1 MTARLF
7 VKPVSWSA
15 ALVAGAISFAFVALA
30 SPGIH
35 AQDAVPPAA
44 APVAAVTP
52 APAPPIAAPEPAL
65 PLHELIDQQIASAL
79 AAKGIAPSPPADDA
93 EFLRRIYLDLTGTIP
108 TFGEARAFLDDRSP
122 IKRQQLIDRLLNSPE
137 YARQMQRAF
146 DVILMERRPANRIPQ
161 PQWEQYLRDSFAANK
176 PWNQLVREILSAD
189 GADANL
195 RPAVRFYLDR
205 EGEANVLARD
215 VGRLFLG
222 RDMQCAQCHDHPLV
236 DSYLQADY
244 YGLLAF
250 FNRSFIFTP
259 KDQPPVFAEK
269 AEGDVQFKSVF
280 IEGSTDQPARPHL
293 PGEAA
298 ADEPQFEKGQEYA
311 VAPADG
317 VRPVPKYSRR
327 ALLPAALPRAENV
340 AFRRNIANRLW
351 ALLMGRGLVHPLDMD
366 HPGNPPTHPELLNL
380 LGERMAAMN
389 FDVKAFLRELALS
402 QTYQR
407 SSELPAGVVPPPP
420 ESWAVAPLKPLSAE
434 QLALAA
440 LQATGVTDVVRAELG
455 PALNEPALYEK
466 LSGNLGPFVAIFGG
480 PAAQPEQDFQAT
492 LEQVLFVS
500 NGGVLRSWIAPRPG
514 NLADRLNRV
523 NEPPAVAEMM
533 FLSVLTRRP
542 TAEEATELA
551 AVLQARAADR
561 AAVLQEWI
569 WGLIASD
576 EFRFNH

>member
-1 MTARLF
+1 MIARLL
-7 VKPVSWSA
+7 KTWTPRLTAS
-15 ALVAGAISFAFVALA
+15 VALA
-30 SPGIH
+30 VSFGLVALAPSGLA
-35 AQDAVPPAA
+35 AQEPASVPPSN
-44 APVAAVTP
+44 
-52 APAPPIAAPEPAL
+52 PPPSNPPPTAS
-65 PLHELIDQQIASAL
+65 PLHELIDQQIAAAL
-79 AAKGIAPSPPADDA
+79 AAKSIAAAPLADDA
-93 EFLRRIYLDLTGTIP
+93 EFLRRVYLDLTGAIP
-108 TFGEARAFLDDRSP
+108 TFGEAKAFLDDRSP

-137 YARQMQRAF
+137 YARQMQRVF

-161 PQWEQYLRDSFAANK
+161 PDWERYLRESFAANK
-176 PWNQLVREILSAD
+176 PWNQLVREIVAAD
-189 GADANL
+189 GADASL
-195 RPAVRFYLDR
+195 RPAARFYLDR

-244 YGLLAF
+244 YGLVAY

-280 IEGSTDQPARPHL
+280 IEGATDQPARPHL

-327 ALLPAALPRAENV
+327 ALLPAALPRAENL
-340 AFRRNIANRLW
+340 AFRRNTANRLW
-351 ALLMGRGLVHPLDMD
+351 ALMMGRGLVHPLDMD

-380 LGERMAAMN
+380 LADRIAAMN
-389 FDVKAFLRELALS
+389 FDVRAFLRELALS

-407 SSELPAGVVPPPP
+407 ASEPPAGAAPPP
-420 ESWAVAPLKPLSAE
+420 ESLAVAPLKPLSAE
-434 QLALAA
+434 QLALAV
-440 LQATGVTDVVRAELG
+440 LQATGVTDVLRAELG

-466 LSGNLGPFVAIFGG
+466 LAGNLAPFVAVFGG
-480 PAAQPEQDFQAT
+480 QAAQPEQDFQAT
-492 LEQVLFVS
+492 LEQTLFLA

-514 NLADRLNRV
+514 NLADRLGRI
-523 NEPPAVAEMM
+523 NEPPAVAEAM
-533 FLSVLTRRP
+533 FLSILTRRP
-542 TAEEATELA
+542 TPEEAAELA
-551 AVLQARAADR
+551 ALLQARAADR
-561 AAVLQEWI
+561 PAALQECI

>member
-1 MTARLF
+1 MFARLWI
-7 VKPVSWSA
+7 PSTSRLA
-15 ALVAGAISFAFVALA
+15 ALVAAAVSFAIIATSSSRLVAQEA
-30 SPGIH
+30 APAATAPPAPPAPPQHSAPQEQS
-35 AQDAVPPAA
+35 AAPQENSAAPAA
-44 APVAAVTP
+44 A
-52 APAPPIAAPEPAL
+52 
-65 PLHELIDQQIASAL
+65 PLHELIDQQIAASL
-79 AAKGIAPSPPADDA
+79 AAKGIAAAPLADDA

-108 TFGEARAFLDDRSP
+108 TFGEAKAFLDDRSP

-137 YARQMQRAF
+137 YARQMQRVF
-146 DVILMERRPANRIPQ
+146 DVILMERRPASRIPQ
-161 PQWEQYLRDSFAANK
+161 PEWERYLRESFAANK
-176 PWNQLVREILSAD
+176 SWNELVREILAAD

-195 RPAVRFYLDR
+195 RPAARFYLDR

-280 IEGSTDQPARPHL
+280 IEGATEQPARPHL

-311 VAPADG
+311 VVPADG

-327 ALLPAALPRAENV
+327 ALLPAALPRAENI

-366 HPGNPPTHPELLNL
+366 HAGNPPTHPELLNL
-380 LGERMAAMN
+380 LSERIAAMN
-389 FDVKAFLRELALS
+389 FDVRAFLRELALS

-407 SSELPAGVVPPPP
+407 ASEPPAGVAPPPT
-420 ESWAVAPLKPLSAE
+420 ESCAVAPLK
-434 QLALAA
+434 
-440 LQATGVTDVVRAELG
+440 
-455 PALNEPALYEK
+455 
-466 LSGNLGPFVAIFGG
+466 
-480 PAAQPEQDFQAT
+480 
-492 LEQVLFVS
+492 
-500 NGGVLRSWIAPRPG
+500 
-514 NLADRLNRV
+514 
-523 NEPPAVAEMM
+523 
-533 FLSVLTRRP
+533 
-542 TAEEATELA
+542 
-551 AVLQARAADR
+551 
-561 AAVLQEWI
+561 
-569 WGLIASD
+569 
-576 EFRFNH
+576 